1 MMARNHIPFAM
12 ASWWLF
18 AIATKQPID
27 AHGTMAAAI
36 GGLLPDLDHP
46 ESALGRRIKFISLPL
61 SAVFGHRGMTHSL
74 LAAIGLLAILVA
86 VTTMPAYASLGGLVA
101 PLCIGYLSH
110 LLGDSLT
117 PSGVPL
123 FWPRKRTYS
132 FRLFKTWSWQET
144 VFTAVFTFAVVILG
158 GVGQTI
164 FADLSQQKAGL
175 LLEAVR
181 RSQW

>member
-1 MMARNHIPFAM
+1 MARNHIPFAM

-18 AIATKQPID
+18 AIATDQPIE
-27 AHGTMAAAI
+27 AHGTMAAAM

-46 ESALGRRIKFISLPL
+46 QSALGRRIPFISLPL

-74 LAAIGLLAILVA
+74 LAVVVLLLALII
-86 VTTMPAYASLGGLVA
+86 VTTIPSYAMLSGLAA

-117 PSGVPL
+117 PSGIPI

-144 VFTAVFTFAVVILG
+144 LFTALFTFAVVGFG
-158 GVGQTI
+158 GVAQSLY
-164 FADLSQQKAGL
+164 ADLHHQEAGKMI
-175 LLEAVR
+175 AAIR
-181 RSQW
+181 QSKW